1 MTRDRDEDGFSLIEL
16 LVVII
21 LFGVVS
27 ALVSASIIRALQSQ
41 QESTSRGTALS
52 ELKTAV
58 SRIGREVRGASAVL
72 TAQDGTLSFT
82 EDDGTKLRTMTYR
95 LVTSAGTTKL
105 TLDETDASYAGASLG
120 SVATRTVIDNLVNTS
135 SVPVFG
141 YLGRGDDSCAS
152 GALPVVSTA
161 PNTYDTS
168 CVGSV
173 IVHFQRRPAHSGVA
187 VDFSDIIDLRNA

>member
-1 MTRDRDEDGFSLIEL
+1 MIGDRDEQGFSLVEL

-21 LFGVVS
+21 LFGVIS

-58 SRIGREVRGASAVL
+58 ARIGREVRGATDVL
-72 TAQDGTLSFT
+72 TAQDGKLSFT
-82 EDDGTKLRTMTYR
+82 EDDGTKLRTMTYQ
-95 LVTSAGTTKL
+95 LVTTAGTTKL
-105 TLDETDASYAGASLG
+105 TLIESDASYAGASLG
-120 SVATRTVIDNLVNTS
+120 TKPTRTVIDNLVNTS
-135 SVPVFG
+135 SVAVFS
-141 YLGRGDDSCAS
+141 YLGTGDDSCVS
-152 GALPVVSTA
+152 GALPVVATA
-161 PNTYDTS
+161 PNAYDTS

-173 IVHFQRRPAHSGVA
+173 VVHFQRRPAHSGVA